1 MVLYR
6 TIWEFSFLSLLPI
19 MQSDLLIN
27 NLSLLPR
34 QGSEVLPIPAEVAV
48 AVISVYKTNMYT
60 QIALAAVLFYSI
72 GKCIS
77 SKKLV
82 FTSFHILTLYP

>member
-1 MVLYR
+1 
-6 TIWEFSFLSLLPI
+6 

-72 GKCIS
+72 GKCVS

-82 FTSFHILTLYP
+82 FTSFHVLTLYL

>member
-1 MVLYR
+1 MR
-6 TIWEFSFLSLLPI
+6 
-19 MQSDLLIN
+19 SDLLN
-27 NLSLLPR
+27 NKLSLLPR

-72 GKCIS
+72 GKCVS

-82 FTSFHILTLYP
+82 FTSFHVLTLYP

>member
-1 MVLYR
+1 MRSDLLNNK
-6 TIWEFSFLSLLPI
+6 LSLLPH
-19 MQSDLLIN
+19 
-27 NLSLLPR
+27 

-60 QIALAAVLFYSI
+60 QIALAAVLFYRI
-72 GKCIS
+72 GKCVS

-82 FTSFHILTLYP
+82 FTSFHVLTLYP